1 MNTKNRLIQK
11 LLGVAKK
18 HKVLTYPVIALVAI
32 ISAVSNL
39 FSWGTG
45 AGKRVVAVVMVMVM
59 LVSQSYFLTS
69 SATEAIDDEQ
79 TALVQQELQQEE
91 MNKKLESEDKKEST
105 DAATEATTEVA
116 KSETS
121 ANDSEEII
129 DDQDM
134 SSNDTATQ
142 AVEQDY
148 TASGDAGT
156 VDSAITDNG
165 DIQETDPVNGEGIV
179 DESFI
184 EDEDVESKLENEQI
198 KVMFYYQGETTAQ
211 TLIYDGTIDYIDGNN
226 VYNVS
231 SLADE
236 AENALSDNSHTMD
249 GCYSF
254 DTWYTDSN
262 CLNSANTA
270 NVGFTTEGDNR
281 VIKLYAK
288 RNMVNYYVTLDT
300 NSQSSVSGM
309 INSSSITNGG
319 KYKVPVEP
327 GTLTGTLAITGLGR
341 IGYKPVQPTVSGGG
355 SATAADN
362 VVTATFTGASG
373 TASCERTLTLN
384 WEGKMYNL
392 QYSAD
397 DSDNVVKT
405 QPVQYGNSDYTFFSG
420 TDIAAEKEGWSFAGW
435 TIDGNT
441 VSINTP
447 VSNYEGTLY
456 SEGNADSPVVLHPAY
471 EYADIELYS
480 ELPEFFTYKEKVNG
494 SKSVKAKYK
503 NKSEAG
509 STVGNFTYK
518 ITSEPGLSAYGITI
532 SGDGEKN
539 GIIFTVGENGP
550 TKITDNNG
558 LTVGIDVT
566 DSSLPEGN
574 QTKHFDVKVVIKA
587 KTVNILDSEAKVNKP
602 YDGTD
607 TAALNKNTLATDTP
621 GVTVNIDNTKAKYNS
636 PNVAEATTILLDAD
650 STTLSVEGGE
660 DPNNYVLN
668 NYSIPGTI
676 SVRNA
681 YINTFAKLSAHDQS
695 LDSDGGYVRAGE
707 ADPEIGFEEDEDAR
721 DDSTGLLAGE
731 TIEDLGVT
739 VKISPSREG
748 NLEKEGTYS
757 VLYDVDPNSN
767 YRVRISDTGKFTVK
781 HQAPTGFYQYDDG
794 KALDDWHIAE
804 DGVTLS
810 ANSGSGYDTVLISR
824 DGGSTFP
831 ENSNKVTEE
840 DTGKTLY
847 IKLKDSSTGAITS
860 AESFDTYCDATPP
873 QYVGYTISEVSY
885 ESGTKPGLY
894 FPSIGSVLDF
904 GTYIKSTMTIRIQ
917 YNSDDTSKVQ
927 TLHYGLFGDSP
938 DTNEV
943 PFDNNGF
950 AEVTIVS
957 DAIENANNKAGIIQ
971 CYATDISGNRSVV
984 KVLSPLDDN
993 NLYEWSV
1000 ENGAPEVGTLFV
1012 YAGKDKNTIVA
1023 DQSGV
1028 EESNMAY
1035 YNHCEARVTV
1045 SDAVSGLEKIV
1056 WNVNGVET
1064 TEEIH
1069 DTTKKSLG
1077 TYTHEIIGAN
1087 SEVCTV
1093 FATVYDNAGN
1103 DIETNKVT
1111 FRLDDTPPNL
1121 SVDFNDDVWSSDTT
1135 ISFTTSDDLSG
1146 VDYAKVTDADG
1157 NTIDC
1162 NLGKPNGNGEYT
1174 ASFEAD
1180 KKGTYSVLVADKAG
1194 NVSNW
1199 TSTVTKISTEVPPCP
1214 TITVKPEEA
1223 NGENGW
1229 FNGEGTI
1236 PVVTITNPQKS
1247 DDNTPVIT
1255 QYRIWKEGE
1264 TGYNDTTIDNASLD
1278 VPLTD
1283 EGVFNIKA
1291 WTRSVS
1297 GIECAEFNNHVEVV
1311 KVDRTAPDISIS
1323 TEKGDGASVIVH
1335 FTVSDNVSGVD
1346 DSSIAVMHGDKS
1358 VDITKEETANGV
1370 IGTFEITEKGNY
1382 TIQAKDNAGNESD
1395 KAAFTP
1401 MSLKVKAVTNIT
1413 DTGATIGANVIKGTF
1428 DVKSVSLAY
1437 RPYSE
1442 EKYTEAEAIVNIDPE
1457 TGNAAASAVLSDLT
1471 PNTPYVFKVTA
1482 VSEANEVLEYEGYF
1496 KTISPDQGGIAITGT
1511 ARYADE
1517 SAGNITVGIFEGNVC
1532 LMAEEIAAGTEFS
1545 FINIPDGNYNIT
1557 ATDGNYSKTT
1567 RLLVEDGMVVYPTQ
1581 YIDLVLSGQNTS
1593 VVITTESTPNI
1604 TADDMDT
1611 IFASDKVNF
1620 TQKDSDLIDAG
1631 GTVEFKLYATL
1642 MTVSSVSADEISAM
1656 YAVTDNN
1663 KVVGAYLD
1671 LSLYKIVT
1679 DASGEVERSRVTN
1692 LANPAHIS
1700 VTIPLGEL
1708 AGKPDLEVVR
1718 IHNDGENFIG
1728 ASLTDQDSNP
1738 NTYTITTDQ
1747 FSTYAVLYSITGA
1760 TSEEPTTAAT
1770 EQPTTAPVNVT
1781 PSTQTVVEPSTQ
1793 QPTPSTQYS
1802 YEDEEDDDE
1811 DVKEIKDKKT
1821 KPKSSSSTSVGSLTS
1836 SGSAKTG
1843 DETPIVIM
1851 FALMMMSICG
1861 MVVLRKKSK
1870 KL

>member
-105 DAATEATTEVA
+105 DATTEATTEVA

-129 DDQDM
+129 DDQNM
-134 SSNDTATQ
+134 SSDDTATQ

-148 TASGDAGT
+148 AVTDGASN
-156 VDSAITDNG
+156 DNTE
-165 DIQETDPVNGEGIV
+165 ISSETGEILDTENI
-179 DESFI
+179 DEYSEI
-184 EDEDVESKLENEQI
+184 EDEEVDSKLEGEQI
-198 KVMFYYQGETTAQ
+198 QVRYKYTGESGE
-211 TLIYDGTIDYIDGNN
+211 GTINGTSITFD
-226 VYNVS
+226 
-231 SLADE
+231 
-236 AENALSDNSHTMD
+236 ENATTYSLSDASSTLAA
-249 GCYSF
+249 
-254 DTWYTDSN
+254 
-262 CLNSANTA
+262 LNSEANKADYFGDCYNYTGWFYDESCSEPVDIA
-270 NVGFTTEGDNR
+270 NADASK
-281 VIKLYAK
+281 IKTVDGAKSFVLY
-288 RNMVNYYVTLDT
+288 
-300 NSQSSVSGM
+300 SS
-309 INSSSITNGG
+309 
-319 KYKVPVEP
+319 
-327 GTLTGTLAITGLGR
+327 
-341 IGYKPVQPTVSGGG
+341 
-355 SATAADN
+355 
-362 VVTATFTGASG
+362 
-373 TASCERTLTLN
+373 RTLTNYRVTLLTNGATNGQISGANIDNKDYLVPVNSNILTITNLAKTGYDVAKPTIEGGNGNSTITSDESGTHLEVTFFGSGCIRTLSLN
-384 WEGKMYNL
+384 WTGKEYKIN
-392 QYSAD
+392 YSKNDTNDIAETQTVHY
-397 DSDNVVKT
+397 DNEEE
-405 QPVQYGNSDYTFFSG
+405 TFMSGASFAEHRNGWEFSG
-420 TDIAAEKEGWSFAGW
+420 WKIGTDGTEVTTDTTVYSHQAELFETNVILHPTYSYVDVEYSSTLKDTYEYKEEVNTNAHITAKYSNGDSPNFIYYIDQNAAERDELASYG
-435 TIDGNT
+435 
-441 VSINTP
+441 
-447 VSNYEGTLY
+447 
-456 SEGNADSPVVLHPAY
+456 
-471 EYADIELYS
+471 IELSGNDSQDGIFVKFVDGY
-480 ELPEFFTYKEKVNG
+480 PKKVTSASG
-494 SKSVKAKYK
+494 IPIKFHVKDT
-503 NKSEAG
+503 SLEA
-509 STVGNFTYK
+509 
-518 ITSEPGLSAYGITI
+518 A
-532 SGDGEKN
+532 
-539 GIIFTVGENGP
+539 GENPILP
-550 TKITDNNG
+550 TQTFYIIIQPKVVRIE
-558 LTVGIDVT
+558 
-566 DSSLPEGN
+566 DSS
-574 QTKHFDVKVVIKA
+574 A
-587 KTVNILDSEAKVNKP
+587 KTTKP
-602 YDGTD
+602 YDGT
-607 TAALNKNTLATDTP
+607 TDTILTSGVLSTNIE
-621 GVTVNIDNTKAKYNS
+621 GVTVNIDTTKAKYNS
-636 PNVAEATTILLDAD
+636 EDVATADRIDLLDAYK
-650 STTLSVEGGE
+650 SLSVPAGE
-660 DPNNYVLN
+660 DPANYVLN
-668 NYSIPGTI
+668 DVDKYISATI
-676 SVRNA
+676 TPRPIF
-681 YINTFAKLSAHDQS
+681 INTTVELSEIDKKL
-695 LDSDGGYVRAGE
+695 GYVRAGE
-707 ADPEIGFEEDEDAR
+707 ENPDIDFEEDTNERNDQIGLINGDTLED
-721 DDSTGLLAGE
+721 
-731 TIEDLGVT
+731 IGVS
-739 VKISPSREG
+739 VNVSPSRDG
-748 NLEKEGTYS
+748 NLEAEGKYNVLFTQSESSNYS
-757 VLYDVDPNSN
+757 VKKSN
-767 YRVRISDTGKFTVK
+767 VAEFTVK
-781 HQAPTGFYQYDDG
+781 HQSPTGLYQYDDG

-860 AESFDTYCDATPP
+860 AEPFNTYCDATPP

-1012 YAGKDKNTIVA
+1012 YAGEDKNTIVA

-1056 WNVNGVET
+1056 WNINGVES

-1077 TYTHEIIGAN
+1077 TYTHGITGAN

-1264 TGYNDTTIDNASLD
+1264 TGYNDTTIENASLD

-1442 EKYTEAEAIVNIDPE
+1442 EKYTEAEAIVNVDPE

-1679 DASGEVERSRVTN
+1679 DVSGEVERSRVTN